1 MTDSLVKPETT
12 PKTSTGR
19 TTNNFLRRMFAI
31 PELGVLIPLVVFVLV
46 FYLIN
51 PTFLSSGNLAAM
63 VRAMSFIGVIAMGQ
77 TFLLIS
83 GAFDLSVGSVAG
95 LSAIICSAAM
105 VRLEWP
111 IWAAVLAGL
120 GTGAITGLINSFVV
134 LKLGV
139 PAFIATLGMLNI
151 AKGVDYL
158 ISKGYTIY
166 PLPDAVN
173 KFGTAEPFGT
183 SWSFVIFI
191 ILAVIAA
198 FILSKTAYGRK
209 LYVVGGNP
217 EVAKLAGINPAKI
230 QTSAFVL
237 SGMCASLAGM
247 LLMARIVTG
256 SPTIGLGWE
265 MNVIAGAVI
274 GGVSLFGGSG
284 SIPGAVIGLFIMQVV
299 TNGLVVSKVDPYW
312 QTVAV
317 GVIMIVAVA
326 IDIFRR
332 KSKTVSL

>member
-1 MTDSLVKPETT
+1 MTNSLAKRESRS
-12 PKTSTGR
+12 KSSGR
-19 TTNNFLRRMFAI
+19 AAGNYIRRLFAV
-31 PELGVLIPLVVFVLV
+31 PELGVLVPLILFIVVF
-46 FYLIN
+46 YMIN
-51 PTFLSSGNLAAM
+51 STFLSSGNLAAM
-63 VRAMSFIGVIAMGQ
+63 ARAMSFIGVIAMGQ

-105 VRLEWP
+105 VRYEWP

-120 GTGAITGLINSFVV
+120 STGTITGLINSFVV

-139 PAFIATLGMLNI
+139 PPFIATLGMLNI
-151 AKGVDYL
+151 AKGVNYL

-183 SWSFVIFI
+183 SWSFVFFI
-191 ILAVIAA
+191 IIAIIAA
-198 FILSKTAYGRK
+198 FILGKTAYGRK

-217 EVAKLAGINPAKI
+217 EVAKLAGINPARI

-237 SGMCASLAGM
+237 TGMCASLAGM
-247 LLMARIVTG
+247 LMMTRIVTG

-274 GGVSLFGGSG
+274 GGVSLFGGAG
-284 SIPGAVIGLFIMQVV
+284 SIPGAVIGIVIMQVA

-312 QTVAV
+312 QTVAI
-317 GVIMIVAVA
+317 GLIMIIAVA

-332 KSKTVSL
+332 NSKTVSL

>member
-1 MTDSLVKPETT
+1 MTDSLAKPEVTSKEPT
-12 PKTSTGR
+12 RKTGGY
-19 TTNNFLRRMFAI
+19 FLRHMFAI
-31 PELGVLIPLVVFVLV
+31 PEVGVLIPLIAFVLT

-63 VRAMSFIGVIAMGQ
+63 VRAMSFIGVVAMGQ
-77 TFLLIS
+77 TLLLIT

-111 IWAAVLAGL
+111 IWAAVIAGL
-120 GTGAITGLINSFVV
+120 ATGATAGLINSFVV

-139 PAFIATLGMLNI
+139 PPFIATLGMLNV

-191 ILAVIAA
+191 ALAVISA
-198 FILSKTAYGRK
+198 FVLSKTAYGRK

-217 EVAKLAGINPAKI
+217 EVAKLAGISPAKI
-230 QTSAFVL
+230 QLSAFVL
-237 SGMCASLAGM
+237 VGMCASLAGM
-247 LLMARIVTG
+247 LMMARIVTG

-265 MNVIAGAVI
+265 MNVIAGVVI
-274 GGVSLFGGSG
+274 GGVSLFGGAG
-284 SIPGAVIGLFIMQVV
+284 SIPGAVIGLLIMQVV

-312 QTVAV
+312 QTVAI
-317 GVIMIVAVA
+317 GLIMIIAVA
-326 IDIFRR
+326 IDILRR
-332 KSKTVSL
+332 KSKTSSL